1 MIMDDGRMGEVEIR
15 EAGAADLPYVMPL
28 FGQLGMDDGC
38 VLDAGEARVL
48 FEKMQ
53 RYPDYRLYI
62 ALVGGE
68 TVGVFALL
76 IMDNL
81 GHCGAPSGIVEDVVV
96 RHDRRRRGIGAAMMS
111 FAMDRC
117 RERKCYKMVLSS
129 NRNRADAHEFY
140 RSLGFEIHGLSFEV
154 RIA

>member
-1 MIMDDGRMGEVEIR
+1 MKGDGRTESLEIR
-15 EAGAADLPYVMPL
+15 EAGVADLPRLMPL
-28 FGQLGMDDGC
+28 IGQLGMDDGR
-38 VLDAGEARVL
+38 VLDAGEAEGL
-48 FEKMQ
+48 IDKMKG
-53 RYPDYRLYI
+53 YPDYRLYV
-62 ALVGGE
+62 ALAGGE
-68 TVGVFALL
+68 AVGVFALL

-81 GHCGAPSGIVEDVVV
+81 GHQGAPSGIVEDVVV
-96 RHDRRRRGIGAAMMS
+96 RHDRRRRGIGEAMMG

-117 RERKCYKMVLSS
+117 REKKCYKMVLSS